1 MDVVDTAHPFDRS
14 PMATWRAAIVA
25 WLFALLILGAV
36 IGLIVHFSELHALAM
51 VVRHM
56 RRVWLFGA
64 VALQGLTYVCAAA
77 VWQLALTHEGFS
89 FRVRT
94 LVPMALAMLFANQ
107 AFPSAGLAG
116 SAVVMR
122 SLRRREVPPHVVMG
136 ALLVGLITMY
146 AAYLLALVMG
156 LAILGAQVER
166 GRLLIVL
173 ALFALAAA
181 GIPTAI
187 SWYRHSLP
195 ARARTA
201 IARVPGIGALL
212 DAMAAAPGGLLKD
225 RRLLLSAA
233 GIQFLEILLDAATL
247 FVVVVA
253 IDAPIPPSVV
263 FACFAVASAAAR
275 VVPVPLGLGSFEG
288 ALTGILHLAGV
299 PLEAALTA
307 TLLLRGLTLWL
318 PMLPG
323 LWCARHELW
332 GGTIEP
338 TAAAAH

>member
-1 MDVVDTAHPFDRS
+1 MDMADTTHPFDGS
-14 PMATWRAAIVA
+14 PLATWRAAVVA
-25 WLFALLILGAV
+25 WLFGLLLLAAV
-36 IGLIVHFSELHALAM
+36 VGVIVHFSELHALLM

-56 RRVWLFGA
+56 RRIWLLGA

-77 VWQLALTHEGFS
+77 VWQLALAHEGFP

-94 LVPMALAMLFANQ
+94 LIPMALAMLFANQ
-107 AFPSAGLAG
+107 AFPSVGLAG

-122 SLRRREVPPHVVMG
+122 SLRRRDVPPHVVMG

-156 LAILGAQVER
+156 LAILGAQAER
-166 GRLLIVL
+166 GGLVTVL

-181 GIPTAI
+181 GIPAAI
-187 SWYRHSLP
+187 GWYRRWLP

-212 DAMAAAPGGLLKD
+212 DAMAAAPGGVLKD
-225 RRLLLSAA
+225 RGLLLSAA
-233 GIQFLEILLDAATL
+233 AIQFLEVFLDAATL
-247 FVVVVA
+247 FVIVRA
-253 IDAPIPPSVV
+253 IDAPAPPWVV

-288 ALTGILHLAGV
+288 ALTGSLHLAGV

-338 TAAAAH
+338 IPAAAH